1 MPLSDKLFL
10 NLLTQYSH
18 MLTLFH
24 ITVKIH
30 LHNKLFINMLLDN
43 ELVNKKMF
51 SDKLFVPQKIQT

>member
-1 MPLSDKLFL
+1 MPLTDKLFL

-24 ITVKIH
+24 IIVKIH
-30 LHNKLFINMLLDN
+30 LHNKLFTNMLLDN

>member
-24 ITVKIH
+24 IIVKIH

>member
-1 MPLSDKLFL
+1 
-10 NLLTQYSH
+10 

-24 ITVKIH
+24 IIVKIH
-30 LHNKLFINMLLDN
+30 LHNKLFTNMLLDN